1 MSNHSNNEIENS
13 IIHLKNYIVHKIND
27 LDQYEESV
35 NNNLID
41 ISQNKHKNKNKDN
54 LFNLEKK
61 IFTKFNKKYK
71 IKYSPKRMYND
82 LIMNTLLF
90 NKNTH
95 LVSVFK
101 DYMIYDYID
110 EFFKRFYSHFE
121 TAERI
126 PKFAVFY
133 KNYLTFF
140 CQPCFANLQFNSLIQ
155 KNRERKAELFYNR
168 NFRDKNKESCEDE
181 GIIEDTDEEE
191 EDFEV
196 GKSKIEQTIFN
207 ETVKKKIERY
217 SPINTSM
224 ALPDSETKLKDDQS
238 GLLITLENEE
248 SLRDILKNMINK
260 KKVKKL
266 KDKFEEEMSSIK
278 KRKTPI
284 NDNDN
289 KNNQFFNQ
297 NTNNISQN
305 IRNNSKKNTN
315 DQNNSSLNANSNN
328 NNIIN
333 NKSKDTKSNSKNDSI
348 INKKNKTNKILI
360 TQTQSNIIQNCN
372 KKIFLTKNN
381 VISEKNILTSPNNVY
396 SKKKLNNNNNDNKDK
411 NIYIKKIENLNLKKT
426 RCNSNRNLNIKE
438 KASLKN
444 VNNYLANNTK
454 NTSNKNIVHIIKQ
467 MKNINANKR
476 PPNITIQDDNCNNY
490 NNILTTNINKNMSE
504 KIIKINSR
512 KFIKQNK
519 SLNNLNNKN
528 KGHGNII
535 FLKNNN
541 EKKSNNNFNYK
552 ILYNNNKANCYSG
565 LYQRTTISQERVKAK
580 LSDELNDILDNPI
593 KIQFQINNRS
603 YSPLNKNKKKST
615 LNSNSNYS
623 NYLHYQKLIK
633 IKNSHNSSSINSHS
647 LSNNYN
653 NRINCYSLNC
663 RYNNYSSFFLKNNN
677 KNKNDEK
684 NSYINANNNKK
695 KANKKDGNGN
705 KLNINNLIKT
715 QNAEILLH
723 SFKSINPRV
732 EIRKSKQINTPNEN
746 RKKIS
751 LASLDNI
758 NINNNPNNNKN
769 TKTNNNEKTNP
780 NRISDKLIKKKKNNI
795 IKRVN
800 KINIITTNKRK
811 DINFKGNKSKVPSYE
826 FEINQN
832 KLDKHQKSN
841 SQNNLNNIYLF
852 NSNNNKKLIN
862 CNIINFNSNVPKY
875 HSNQRNNNINKN
887 TRLNSMNITYNQK
900 MSCESSY
907 GNALNSTNINNT
919 TSNNTQKNK
928 NTLFSNNKNDTETK
942 KSLMTFVVENNNNE
956 KNRISDYRNNK
967 NKYYYKEESLTSSP
981 YKNLKNLN
989 ININNQININN
1000 NNIINDLMPLKN
1012 NSKIIGK
1019 KNYINKSNKKILLS
1033 RNKQNCLDFTS
1044 INSFLSS
1051 NSNYSNI
1058 RKNYLNKNENPIDVL
1073 ISSKNLNTKE
1083 NNKTTLYYNN
1093 NVNKSSN
1100 INNYSYNKSSRKNNS
1115 SNIIKISNMKQ
1126 NKNDV
1131 FKSLK
1136 NMTDKIYIKLKYK
1149 NFSNSRIIN
1158 QKRESLGKKH
1168 LKKSSTYHI
1177 LPK

>member
-1 MSNHSNNEIENS
+1 MSNKSNNEIESS

-27 LDQYEESV
+27 LDQNGESI
-35 NNNLID
+35 NNNFID
-41 ISQNKHKNKNKDN
+41 ISQSRQKIKNKDS

-61 IFTKFNKKYK
+61 IFAKFNKKYK
-71 IKYSPKRMYND
+71 MKYSPKRMYND

-140 CQPCFANLQFNSLIQ
+140 CQPCFANLKFNNLIQ

-168 NFRDKNKESCEDE
+168 NFRDKNNKESCEDE
-181 GIIEDTDEEE
+181 GIIEDSDEEDE
-191 EDFEV
+191 EVDV

-224 ALPDSETKLKDDQS
+224 ALPDSETKLRDDQS
-238 GLLITLENEE
+238 GLLITTENEE
-248 SLRDILKNMINK
+248 SLRNILKHMINK

-278 KRKTPI
+278 KKKTPI
-284 NDNDN
+284 NDNDS

-297 NTNNISQN
+297 NAIDISQN

-315 DQNNSSLNANSNN
+315 EQNNSNIINNNNNNNSNN
-328 NNIIN
+328 NN
-333 NKSKDTKSNSKNDSI
+333 NKSKDTKCNSKNDSI

-360 TQTQSNIIQNCN
+360 THTQSNINQNGN
-372 KKIFLTKNN
+372 KKIIYFTKNN
-381 VISEKNILTSPNNVY
+381 IIIDKNVLTSPNNVY
-396 SKKKLNNNNNDNKDK
+396 SKKKMNNNNENKDK
-411 NIYIKKIENLNLKKT
+411 NILKKIENLNLKKT

-438 KASLKN
+438 KASSKN
-444 VNNYLANNTK
+444 ANN
-454 NTSNKNIVHIIKQ
+454 NIANNARNLSNKNIAHIIKQ
-467 MKNINANKR
+467 MKNFNSNKR
-476 PPNITIQDDNCNNY
+476 PPNISIQDDNCNKY
-490 NNILTTNINKNMSE
+490 NNILTSTNINKNMSE

-528 KGHGNII
+528 IAHGNII
-535 FLKNNN
+535 FLKNNH
-541 EKKSNNNFNYK
+541 EKKIKNNINYR
-552 ILYNNNKANCYSG
+552 ILYNNSKIKCYSG
-565 LYQRTTISQERVKAK
+565 LYKRTTISQERVKAK
-580 LSDELNDILDNPI
+580 LSDELNDILDYPK

-615 LNSNSNYS
+615 LNNNSNYS

-633 IKNSHNSSSINSHS
+633 IKNNHNSSSINNHS
-647 LSNNYN
+647 VSNNYN

-663 RYNNYSSFFLKNNN
+663 RYKNYSSFFLKNNN
-677 KNKNDEK
+677 KNKNEEK
-684 NSYINANNNKK
+684 NSYINTNNSKK
-695 KANKKDGNGN
+695 KVNKKDGN

-723 SFKSINPRV
+723 SFKSLNPKV
-732 EIRKSKQINTPNEN
+732 KIRKSKQINTPNEN

-758 NINNNPNNNKN
+758 NINNPNNNKN
-769 TKTNNNEKTNP
+769 IKTNNNEKTNA

-811 DINFKGNKSKVPSYE
+811 DINLKGNRTKMPPYE
-826 FEINQN
+826 FELNPN

-841 SQNNLNNIYLF
+841 SQNNINNIYLF
-852 NSNNNKKLIN
+852 KSNNNKKLMN
-862 CNIINFNSNVPKY
+862 CNIINFNSNVPNN
-875 HSNQRNNNINKN
+875 HGNQRNKNIAKN

-928 NTLFSNNKNDTETK
+928 NTLFANNKNETETK

-956 KNRISDYRNNK
+956 KNRISEYRNNK
-967 NKYYYKEESLTSSP
+967 NKYYYKEESSNSSP

-1000 NNIINDLMPLKN
+1000 NNIINDLMPLNK
-1012 NSKIIGK
+1012 NSKILEK
-1019 KNYINKSNKKILLS
+1019 KNFINKSNKKILLS
-1033 RNKQNCLDFTS
+1033 RNKQNYLDFTS
-1044 INSFLSS
+1044 LNSFLSS

-1073 ISSKNLNTKE
+1073 ISSKNLNIKE
-1083 NNKTTLYYNN
+1083 NNKTTLYDNN
-1093 NVNKSSN
+1093 ANKSN
-1100 INNYSYNKSSRKNNS
+1100 NMNNYSYNKSSRKNNS
-1115 SNIIKISNMKQ
+1115 SNIIKKSNMKQ

-1136 NMTDKIYIKLKYK
+1136 NMTDKIYINLKYK
-1149 NFSNSRIIN
+1149 NFSKSRIIN

-1168 LKKSSTYHI
+1168 LKKSSTYHV

>member
-1 MSNHSNNEIENS
+1 MSLNSNNELESS

-27 LDQYEESV
+27 FGLNDESI
-35 NNNLID
+35 NNNFID
-41 ISQNKHKNKNKDN
+41 ISENKNKNKNKDS
-54 LFNLEKK
+54 LYTLENK
-61 IFTKFNKKYK
+61 IFAKFNKKYK

-140 CQPCFANLQFNSLIQ
+140 CQPCFANLKFNNLIQ

-181 GIIEDTDEEE
+181 GIIEDSDEED

-224 ALPDSETKLKDDQS
+224 ALPDSETKLRDDQS
-238 GLLITLENEE
+238 GLLISIENEE
-248 SLRDILKNMINK
+248 SLRNILKYMINK

-266 KDKFEEEMSSIK
+266 KDKFDEEMSSIK

-284 NDNDN
+284 NDNDS

-297 NTNNISQN
+297 NTINISQN
-305 IRNNSKKNTN
+305 IRNNSKKSNN
-315 DQNNSSLNANSNN
+315 EQNNSNTNINNNNSNN
-328 NNIIN
+328 NN
-333 NKSKDTKSNSKNDSI
+333 NKSKDIKCSSKNDSI
-348 INKKNKTNKILI
+348 IYKKNKTNKILI
-360 TQTQSNIIQNCN
+360 TQTQSNINQNCN
-372 KKIFLTKNN
+372 KKIIYLTKNN
-381 VISEKNILTSPNNVY
+381 VISEKNIMTSPNNVY
-396 SKKKLNNNNNDNKDK
+396 SKKKVNNNNENKDK
-411 NIYIKKIENLNLKKT
+411 NIYIKKIENFNLKKT

-438 KASLKN
+438 KISSKN
-444 VNNYLANNTK
+444 ANNNVANNAK
-454 NTSNKNIVHIIKQ
+454 NTSNKNIVQIIKK
-467 MKNINANKR
+467 MKNFNSNKR
-476 PPNITIQDDNCNNY
+476 PPNITIQDENSNNY
-490 NNILTTNINKNMSE
+490 NNILTSTNINKNMSE

-528 KGHGNII
+528 IAHGNII
-535 FLKNNN
+535 FLKNNH
-541 EKKSNNNFNYK
+541 ERKNNNNINYK
-552 ILYNNNKANCYSG
+552 ILYNNNKINCYSG
-565 LYQRTTISQERVKAK
+565 LYQRTTISQERIKAK

-603 YSPLNKNKKKST
+603 YSPLNKNRKRST
-615 LNSNSNYS
+615 LNNNSNYS

-633 IKNSHNSSSINSHS
+633 IKNNHNSSSINNHS
-647 LSNNYN
+647 ISNNYN

-677 KNKNDEK
+677 KNKNEEK
-684 NSYINANNNKK
+684 NSYINTNNSKK
-695 KANKKDGNGN
+695 KVNKKDGNRI
-705 KLNINNLIKT
+705 NINNLIKT

-723 SFKSINPRV
+723 SFKSLNPKI
-732 EIRKSKQINTPNEN
+732 EIRKNKQINTPNEN
-746 RKKIS
+746 RKKIN
-751 LASLDNI
+751 LGSLDNI
-758 NINNNPNNNKN
+758 NINNNQNNNKN
-769 TKTNNNEKTNP
+769 IKANNNEKTNA
-780 NRISDKLIKKKKNNI
+780 NRISEKLIKKKKNNI

-826 FEINQN
+826 YEL
-832 KLDKHQKSN
+832 KDKHQKSN

-852 NSNNNKKLIN
+852 NSNNNKKLMN
-862 CNIINFNSNVPKY
+862 CNIINFNSNVPNNNG
-875 HSNQRNNNINKN
+875 NQRNKNIGKN
-887 TRLNSMNITYNQK
+887 IRLNSMNITYNQK

-907 GNALNSTNINNT
+907 GNPLNSTNINNT

-928 NTLFSNNKNDTETK
+928 NTLFANNKNDTETK
-942 KSLMTFVVENNNNE
+942 KSLMTFVTENNNNE
-956 KNRISDYRNNK
+956 KNRISEYRNNK
-967 NKYYYKEESLTSSP
+967 NKNYYKEESSNSSP

-1000 NNIINDLMPLKN
+1000 NNIINDLMPLKK
-1012 NSKIIGK
+1012 NSKILEK

-1033 RNKQNCLDFTS
+1033 RNKQNYLDFTS

-1058 RKNYLNKNENPIDVL
+1058 RKNYLNKNENPIDIL
-1073 ISSKNLNTKE
+1073 MSSKNLNIKE
-1083 NNKTTLYYNN
+1083 NNKTTLYYN

-1100 INNYSYNKSSRKNNS
+1100 INNYSYNKSNRKNNS

-1136 NMTDKIYIKLKYK
+1136 NMTDKIYIKLRYK

>member
-1 MSNHSNNEIENS
+1 MSNNSNNEIESS

-27 LDQYEESV
+27 LDQNDESI
-35 NNNLID
+35 NNNFID
-41 ISQNKHKNKNKDN
+41 ISQSRQKIKNKNS

-61 IFTKFNKKYK
+61 IFAKFNKKYK

-140 CQPCFANLQFNSLIQ
+140 CQPCFANLKFNNLIQ

-181 GIIEDTDEEE
+181 GIIEDSDEEDE
-191 EDFEV
+191 ELDV

-224 ALPDSETKLKDDQS
+224 ALPDSETKLRDDQS
-238 GLLITLENEE
+238 GLLITIENEE
-248 SLRDILKNMINK
+248 SLRNILKYMINK

-266 KDKFEEEMSSIK
+266 KEKFEEEMSSIK
-278 KRKTPI
+278 KKKTPI
-284 NDNDN
+284 NDNDS

-297 NTNNISQN
+297 NAIDISQN

-315 DQNNSSLNANSNN
+315 KQNNSNIINNNNNNNSNN
-328 NNIIN
+328 NN
-333 NKSKDTKSNSKNDSI
+333 NKSKDTKCNSKNDSI

-360 TQTQSNIIQNCN
+360 THTQSNINQNSN
-372 KKIFLTKNN
+372 KKIIYFTKNN
-381 VISEKNILTSPNNVY
+381 IIIDKNVLTSPNNVY
-396 SKKKLNNNNNDNKDK
+396 SKKKVNNNNENKEK
-411 NIYIKKIENLNLKKT
+411 NILKKIENLNLKKT

-438 KASLKN
+438 KASSKN
-444 VNNYLANNTK
+444 ANNNNANNTR
-454 NTSNKNIVHIIKQ
+454 NTSNKNIAHIIKQ
-467 MKNINANKR
+467 MKNFNSNKR

-490 NNILTTNINKNMSE
+490 NNILTSTNINKNMSE

-528 KGHGNII
+528 IAHGNII
-535 FLKNNN
+535 FLKNNH
-541 EKKSNNNFNYK
+541 EKKKNNNINYR
-552 ILYNNNKANCYSG
+552 ILYNNNKINCYSG

-580 LSDELNDILDNPI
+580 LSDELNDILDYPI

-615 LNSNSNYS
+615 LNNNSNYS
-623 NYLHYQKLIK
+623 HYLHYQKLIK
-633 IKNSHNSSSINSHS
+633 IKNNHNSSSINNHS
-647 LSNNYN
+647 VSNNYN

-663 RYNNYSSFFLKNNN
+663 RYNNYLSFFLKNNN
-677 KNKNDEK
+677 KNKNEEK
-684 NSYINANNNKK
+684 NSYINANNSKK
-695 KANKKDGNGN
+695 KLNKKDGN

-723 SFKSINPRV
+723 SFKSLNPKV
-732 EIRKSKQINTPNEN
+732 EIRKRKQINTPNEN

-758 NINNNPNNNKN
+758 NINNPNNNKN
-769 TKTNNNEKTNP
+769 TKANNNEKTNA

-811 DINFKGNKSKVPSYE
+811 DINLKGNRAKMPPYE
-826 FEINQN
+826 FELNPN

-852 NSNNNKKLIN
+852 NSNNNKKLMN
-862 CNIINFNSNVPKY
+862 CNIINFNSNVPNN
-875 HSNQRNNNINKN
+875 HGNQRNKNIAKN

-928 NTLFSNNKNDTETK
+928 NTLFTNNKNDMETK
-942 KSLMTFVVENNNNE
+942 KSLMTFVLENNNNE
-956 KNRISDYRNNK
+956 KNRISEYRNNK
-967 NKYYYKEESLTSSP
+967 NKYYYKEESSNCSP

-1000 NNIINDLMPLKN
+1000 NNIINDLMPLNK
-1012 NSKIIGK
+1012 NSKILEK

-1033 RNKQNCLDFTS
+1033 RNKQNYLDFTS

-1058 RKNYLNKNENPIDVL
+1058 RKNYLNKNENPIDAL
-1073 ISSKNLNTKE
+1073 ISSKNLNIKE

-1093 NVNKSSN
+1093 ANKSSN
-1100 INNYSYNKSSRKNNS
+1100 MNNYSYNKSSRKNNS
-1115 SNIIKISNMKQ
+1115 SNIIKKSNMKQ

-1136 NMTDKIYIKLKYK
+1136 NMTDKIYINLKYK

-1168 LKKSSTYHI
+1168 LKKSSTYHV

>member
-1 MSNHSNNEIENS
+1 MNNNSNNEIESS
-13 IIHLKNYIVHKIND
+13 IIHLKKYIVHKIND
-27 LDQYEESV
+27 LGQNDESI
-35 NNNLID
+35 NNNFLD
-41 ISQNKHKNKNKDN
+41 LSQSKHKIKNKDS
-54 LFNLEKK
+54 LFKLEKK
-61 IFTKFNKKYK
+61 IFAKFNKKYK

-101 DYMIYDYID
+101 DYMIYDYVD

-140 CQPCFANLQFNSLIQ
+140 CQPCFANLKFNNLIQ

-181 GIIEDTDEEE
+181 GIIEDSDEEN

-207 ETVKKKIERY
+207 ETVKNKIERY

-224 ALPDSETKLKDDQS
+224 ALPDSETKLRDDQS
-238 GLLITLENEE
+238 GLLITIENEE
-248 SLRDILKNMINK
+248 SLRNILKNLIEK

-266 KDKFEEEMSSIK
+266 KDKFEEEMSTIK
-278 KRKTPI
+278 KRKAPI
-284 NDNDN
+284 NDNDS

-297 NTNNISQN
+297 NAFNISQN
-305 IRNNSKKNTN
+305 FRNNSKKHTN
-315 DQNNSSLNANSNN
+315 EHNSSNINN
-328 NNIIN
+328 NNNNNNNSNI
-333 NKSKDTKSNSKNDSI
+333 NKSKDTKYNSKNDSI
-348 INKKNKTNKILI
+348 INKKNKTNKIII
-360 TQTQSNIIQNCN
+360 THTQSNINPNCN
-372 KKIFLTKNN
+372 KKIIYLTKNN

-396 SKKKLNNNNNDNKDK
+396 SKKKVNNNNENKDK
-411 NIYIKKIENLNLKKT
+411 NIYIKKIENVNLKKT
-426 RCNSNRNLNIKE
+426 RCNSNRNLNINE
-438 KASLKN
+438 KASSKN
-444 VNNYLANNTK
+444 ANNIIINKIK
-454 NTSNKNIVHIIKQ
+454 NSSNKNIVHIIKQ
-467 MKNINANKR
+467 MKNFNTNKR
-476 PPNITIQDDNCNNY
+476 PPNITIQDDNCKNY
-490 NNILTTNINKNMSE
+490 NNILTSTNINKNLSE

-528 KGHGNII
+528 IAHGNII
-535 FLKNNN
+535 FLKNNH
-541 EKKSNNNFNYK
+541 EKKKTNNINYK
-552 ILYNNNKANCYSG
+552 ILYNNNKINCYSG

-580 LSDELNDILDNPI
+580 LSDELNDILDYPI

-603 YSPLNKNKKKST
+603 YSPLNKNRKKST
-615 LNSNSNYS
+615 LNNNSNYS

-633 IKNSHNSSSINSHS
+633 IKNNHNSSSINNHS
-647 LSNNYN
+647 VSNNYN

-663 RYNNYSSFFLKNNN
+663 RYNNYSSFFQKNNN

-684 NSYINANNNKK
+684 KSNNSKK
-695 KANKKDGNGN
+695 KVNKKDGN

-723 SFKSINPRV
+723 SFKSLNPKV
-732 EIRKSKQINTPNEN
+732 EIRKSKQINTPNGN

-758 NINNNPNNNKN
+758 NINNQSNNKN
-769 TKTNNNEKTNP
+769 LKTNNYEKTNP

-826 FEINQN
+826 FELNQN

-841 SQNNLNNIYLF
+841 SQNNLNNNYLF
-852 NSNNNKKLIN
+852 NSNNNKKLMN
-862 CNIINFNSNVPKY
+862 CNIINFNSNVPNNLG
-875 HSNQRNNNINKN
+875 NQRNKNIGKN

-928 NTLFSNNKNDTETK
+928 NTLFSNNKNDTEAK
-942 KSLMTFVVENNNNE
+942 KSLMTFVVDNNNNE
-956 KNRISDYRNNK
+956 KNRISEYRNNK
-967 NKYYYKEESLTSSP
+967 NKYYYKEESSNSSP

-1000 NNIINDLMPLKN
+1000 NNIINDLMPLKK
-1012 NSKIIGK
+1012 NSKILDK
-1019 KNYINKSNKKILLS
+1019 NNYINKSNKKILLS
-1033 RNKQNCLDFTS
+1033 RNKQNYLDFTS

-1073 ISSKNLNTKE
+1073 MSSKNLNIKE

-1093 NVNKSSN
+1093 ASKSSN
-1100 INNYSYNKSSRKNNS
+1100 MNNYSYNKSNRKNNS
-1115 SNIIKISNMKQ
+1115 SNIIKISNLKQ

-1136 NMTDKIYIKLKYK
+1136 KMNDKIYINLKYK